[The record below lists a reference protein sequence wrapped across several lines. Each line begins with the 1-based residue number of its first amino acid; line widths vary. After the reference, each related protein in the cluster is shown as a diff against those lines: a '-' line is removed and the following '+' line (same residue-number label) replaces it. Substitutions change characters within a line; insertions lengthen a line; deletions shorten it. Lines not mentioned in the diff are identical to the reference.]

1 MKFVKT
7 DSLIT
12 WEFRDTSLDVVCSN
26 HDYVYMYNAKTDWI
40 LIGNS
45 LSALMKNESLV
56 WLGIQAQKILSAIKG
71 QCHEIFYPHF
81 FMIVA
86 HLGPLIRA

>member
-12 WEFRDTSLDVVCSN
+12 WEFRDTSLDVVRSN

-45 LSALMKNESLV
+45 LSALMKNERLCMVRDTGSKNIV
-56 WLGIQAQKILSAIKG
+56 RDSVMR
-71 QCHEIFYPHF
+71 F
-81 FMIVA
+81 FTPVFS
-86 HLGPLIRA
+86 